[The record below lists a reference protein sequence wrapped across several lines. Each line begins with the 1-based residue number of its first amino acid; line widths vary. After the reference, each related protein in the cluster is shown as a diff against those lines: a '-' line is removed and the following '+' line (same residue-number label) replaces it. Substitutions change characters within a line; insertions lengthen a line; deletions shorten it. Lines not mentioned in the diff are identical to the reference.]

1 MSNTKDDITLLDNLL
16 NLRIRDI
23 LPVEAVTLI
32 ERYVADGYLYNALD
46 NASLLS
52 YQLLIGNRDSDTLPK
67 ELVEV
72 QDRVLELEKEEVP
85 F

>member
-1 MSNTKDDITLLDNLL
+1 MSKDDITLLNNLL

-23 LPVEAVTLI
+23 LPIEAVTLI

-52 YQLLIGNRDSDTLPK
+52 YQLLANRDILPK

-72 QDRVLELEKEEVP
+72 RDRVIALEKEEVP

>member
-1 MSNTKDDITLLDNLL
+1 MSKDDVTLLDNLL

-23 LPVEAVTLI
+23 LSVEAVTLI

-52 YQLLIGNRDSDTLPK
+52 YQLLDNKNALPK

-72 QDRVLELEKEEVP
+72 RDRVIQLEKEEVP